1 MLALV
6 VSNITE
12 ALPADEEM
20 PGAPLPPGLTAEDKE
35 AWNQSNAV
43 ATSSPPPV
51 ANSIPAPV
59 ANSSAPPVANSSP
72 PPHPPVNSSAPPPP
86 AVVSGEASGSGEAR
100 AAGGG
105 VEGGSHALG
114 GGVVEG
120 LPKAIQEFS
129 VEQVGVWLEGMQ
141 LGEFMCQTCLCLYD
155 TTTTILYCILY
166 RM

>member
-6 VSNITE
+6 VSSSNITE

-35 AWNQSNAV
+35 VWNQLNAV

-51 ANSIPAPV
+51 AKSIPAPV
-59 ANSSAPPVANSSP
+59 ANSSA

-100 AAGGG
+100 AAGGW

-129 VEQVGVWLEGMQ
+129 VEQVGVWLQGMQ
-141 LGEFMCQTCLCLYD
+141 ILFQIQ
-155 TTTTILYCILY
+155 ILYLLFCH
-166 RM
+166 